1 MHVSDKIGDAGLTGI
16 LGLDASGDAVTIA
29 DYVLSCRVM
38 GRRVEET
45 LVWFATERART
56 LGKTKLHAP
65 YAKTPKN
72 KPCLTFFEGLQ
83 PFNRDGDVFMWT
95 GEKPMPRPR
104 SVDILH
110 ARGRGIGGSPV
121 HMKTSPSRLNG

>member
-1 MHVSDKIGDAGLTGI
+1 VHVSDKMGDAGLTGI

-45 LVWFATERART
+45 LVWFATERARM

-65 YAKTPKN
+65 YAQTSKN
-72 KPCLTFFEGLQ
+72 KPCLTFFENLSALS
-83 PFNRDGDVFMWT
+83 RDGDVFVWM
-95 GEKPMPRPR
+95 GSEPMPRPR
-104 SVDILH
+104 SVE
-110 ARGRGIGGSPV
+110 V
-121 HMKTSPSRLNG
+121 HVDS

>member
-1 MHVSDKIGDAGLTGI
+1 MGDAGLTGI
-16 LGLDASGDAVTIA
+16 LGLDTSADAVTIA

-56 LGKTKLHAP
+56 LGKNKLHAP
-65 YAKTPKN
+65 YDKTPKN

-95 GEKPMPRPR
+95 GETPMPRPR
-104 SVDILH
+104 SIDVEMI
-110 ARGRGIGGSPV
+110 GRSE
-121 HMKTSPSRLNG
+121 S